1 MLVFAPLGFVLEARK
16 LVPKLV
22 ERGKREVTNARVIGS
37 FVTPIAKRNAEK
49 YVRNRIEAIKHSAE
63 GTGLFGSG
71 NPELMSPDHSTE
83 SGATELVASTR
94 LKNSEVVTPSMPPTT
109 SLSAADLANP
119 GALPIDGY
127 DQLPSSTIVE
137 LLDRLT
143 PDERRSV
150 ETYEQ
155 ANRKRRT
162 ILTKARLLDSKRA

>member
-1 MLVFAPLGFVLEARK
+1 
-16 LVPKLV
+16 VPRLV
-22 ERGKREVTNARVIGS
+22 ERGKREVSNARVIGS
-37 FVTPIAKRNAEK
+37 FVTPIAKRNAER
-49 YVRNRIEAIKHSAE
+49 YVRNRIDAVKHSVDD
-63 GTGLFGSG
+63 TGLFGSR
-71 NPELMSPDHSTE
+71 PPKSTPVAQSTE
-83 SGATELVASTR
+83 PAVTQAVASTR
-94 LKNSEVVTPSMPPTT
+94 RKNSEVVTPSTRSA
-109 SLSAADLANP
+109 SLTPDSAKS

-150 ETYEQ
+150 ETHEQ